1 MNIQIDKLLTSWL
14 AENSIKSNQTPLLV
28 DYEEPLDDLN
38 NMGSRDLEEIN
49 SNFATDHEEG
59 FFQKEEEND
68 NKEDHGVDDN
78 TEDHEEGDNM
88 EDHEEDDNTED
99 HEENDGNEDQG
110 GKEDWKEYIP
120 EPEDGN
126 EGLAENEEEES
137 RRMQNFLERI
147 LRDFN
152 KR

>member
-1 MNIQIDKLLTSWL
+1 M
-14 AENSIKSNQTPLLV
+14 

-68 NKEDHGVDDN
+68 N
-78 TEDHEEGDNM
+78 TQDHEEGDN
-88 EDHEEDDNTED
+88 TEN

-110 GKEDWKEYIP
+110 GKEDWEEYIP

-137 RRMQNFLERI
+137 RRM
-147 LRDFN
+147 
-152 KR
+152 

>member
-1 MNIQIDKLLTSWL
+1 M
-14 AENSIKSNQTPLLV
+14 

-68 NKEDHGVDDN
+68 NTEVHEESDNTEDHEEDDN
-78 TEDHEEGDNM
+78 TEDHEEGDNT
-88 EDHEEDDNTED
+88 EDHEEGDNTED

-110 GKEDWKEYIP
+110 GKEDWEEYIP

-126 EGLAENEEEES
+126 EGLAESEEEES
-137 RRMQNFLERI
+137 RRM
-147 LRDFN
+147 
-152 KR
+152 